1 MVVSTGSITSPNC
14 LKKINRS
21 MHNEF
26 SSQFLL
32 PKNGVFGISDFTIF
46 LRIITLKILCYEFL
60 TDFHARW
67 QISSNFLIRFRTE
80 KYLRSNWPWDRST
93 TFLEYLIFFFRFI
106 EDYFLYIFSKL
117 CYQMSILFAKNRI
130 FFREIVN

>member
-1 MVVSTGSITSPNC
+1 MNS
-14 LKKINRS
+14 
-21 MHNEF
+21 
-26 SSQFLL
+26 LL
-32 PKNGVFGISDFTIF
+32 SFYYQKNGVFGISVFTTFSMIF
-46 LRIITLKILCYEFL
+46 RIRTLKILCYEFL

-67 QISSNFLIRFRTE
+67 QISPNFLIRFRTE

-117 CYQMSILFAKNRI
+117 CYQMSIILIEKI
-130 FFREIVN
+130 FFSWISDLEFGIFRKKPDKNWSFFKG